1 MNGRRRKHT
10 NEREIKIKHKR
21 HFSVLSFAERKNV
34 LCLCGCGFYSIL
46 DCIIV
51 QLEERMNDRVIPEIR
66 EFSLKSIR
74 LESALLESRSSSGL
88 PPDSSK

>member
-1 MNGRRRKHT
+1 M
-10 NEREIKIKHKR
+10 
-21 HFSVLSFAERKNV
+21 LSFAERKNV
-34 LCLCGCGFYSIL
+34 LCLRECGFYSIL

-66 EFSLKSIR
+66 EFSIKTIR